1 MKDKNIG
8 IIGQGFVGTAIREKF
23 KDQYR
28 VFTYDKLDTD
38 KSLIYH
44 KDEISGT
51 DGVNLTISL
60 NTLIQHNDIIFVC
73 VPTPMYEDGECDT
86 SIVESVIDDIS
97 NECEVLDCDVKVII
111 KSTVP
116 PGTTNRLNS
125 ISNRITV
132 VFSPE
137 FLTEANATEDFDKQ
151 TRIVLGL
158 DYAEVVEPIKQLFLS
173 VFPKAD
179 IIIINSI
186 EAEMTKY
193 MTNLFLATKVS
204 FFNDMYSICE
214 KLNIDYNNV
223 IEATL
228 HDPRIGKSHYDVPG
242 PDGDRGFGG
251 HCFPKDLSAM
261 LHIADANKLA
271 VPTLTG
277 VDFTNKLVRK
287 NKDWE
292 KMEGRAVSKRIEES
306 ADDLQNLP
314 NVILVESTSFSV
326 NSEDPLHISYSEEL
340 PSKKWIVIKCR
351 SFLTELNAPLE
362 DEILYMFSKKVGY
375 YLELKKETEPDLE
388 LDEINLISN
397 QQFED

>member
-1 MKDKNIG
+1 IRNMKDKNIG

-23 KDQYR
+23 KDRYR
-28 VFTYDKLDTD
+28 VFTYDKLNSD

-44 KDEISGT
+44 KNEISGT
-51 DGVNLTISL
+51 DGVNLIISL

-73 VPTPMYEDGECDT
+73 VPTPMYEDGECDI

-97 NECEVLDCDVKVII
+97 KECEVLDCNVKVVV
-111 KSTVP
+111 KSTIP
-116 PGTTNRLNS
+116 PGTTNKLNS
-125 ISNRITV
+125 ISNKVTV
-132 VFSPE
+132 AFSPE

-158 DYAEVVEPIKQLFLS
+158 DYTELVEPITQLFLN
-173 VFPKAD
+173 VFPKVD
-179 IIIINSI
+179 LVIINSI

-193 MTNLFLATKVS
+193 VTNLFLATKVS
-204 FFNDMYSICE
+204 FFNDMYSICK
-214 KLNIDYNNV
+214 KLNINYNNV

-261 LHIADANKLA
+261 LHIADSNELA

-306 ADDLQNLP
+306 VDDLQNLP
-314 NVILVESTSFSV
+314 NVVLVESTSFSV
-326 NSEDPLHISYSEEL
+326 NSEDPLHISYSE
-340 PSKKWIVIKCR
+340 
-351 SFLTELNAPLE
+351 
-362 DEILYMFSKKVGY
+362 
-375 YLELKKETEPDLE
+375 
-388 LDEINLISN
+388 
-397 QQFED
+397 